1 MNLTPIICKMTYIL
15 VLLAFGIIGSS
26 ALAASNPTCPVGT
39 ILCNGTCINSVDL
52 LNCGSC
58 GNACPAGTA
67 CVKGNC
73 SCLVGLELCNGTC
86 VDLGG
91 DKFNCGTCAKTCPP
105 DETCINGVC
114 SNRPANV
121 CTDGYCSAINSGQ
134 FFSHHVYL

>member
-1 MNLTPIICKMTYIL
+1 
-15 VLLAFGIIGSS
+15 
-26 ALAASNPTCPVGT
+26 
-39 ILCNGTCINSVDL
+39 
-52 LNCGSC
+52 
-58 GNACPAGTA
+58 
-67 CVKGNC
+67 
-73 SCLVGLELCNGTC
+73 VGLELCNGTC

-105 DETCINGVC
+105 ENTCINGVC